1 MPIKFLHIT
10 HLLRLIWQSQNLPV
24 MTFKCFAL
32 LLVFSLSGYG
42 QTKSIDQLL
51 DTYNT
56 RSVPYISV
64 EELRMNQDDYLI
76 LDSRKKEEYEVSH
89 ISGAIRVGDR
99 FDENL
104 LSLISKTNKKI
115 VVYCSVGV
123 RSEDFG
129 EKLQNR
135 TSKSVSNLYGGI
147 FAWKDAGFPIL
158 DNQEQPT
165 NRVHTFSKNWQ
176 DYLKTGIAVY

>member
-1 MPIKFLHIT
+1 MPM
-10 HLLRLIWQSQNLPV
+10 HLKWMIV
-24 MTFKCFAL
+24 L
-32 LLVFSLSGYG
+32 LLLCFSGFA
-42 QTKSIDQLL
+42 QKKSIDKLL

-64 EELRMNQDDYLI
+64 EELRMNQDDYII
-76 LDSRKKEEYEVSH
+76 LDSRKQEEYDVSH
-89 ISGAIRVGDR
+89 LPNAIWVGDH

-104 LSLISKTNKKI
+104 LTPISKTNKKI

-158 DNQEQPT
+158 DAENRPT
-165 NRVHTFSKNWQ
+165 QRVHTFSKNWQ